1 MSKPNLAKIIELLE
15 SGEQFS
21 LTESQYETKT
31 GSNVPKD
38 NTYLVKKSAV
48 ARKAKE
54 YGYRLVL
61 QERTILFEK
70 EQNDKEKK

>member
-1 MSKPNLAKIIELLE
+1 MPAPKLEKIIELLE

-21 LTESQYETKT
+21 LTESQYKGKT
-31 GSNVPKD
+31 GLNVPKN
-38 NTYLVKKSAV
+38 NTYTVKKSAV

-54 YGYRLVL
+54 YGYKLVL

-70 EQNDKEKK
+70 EKK